1 MLGAPQV
8 WTWLTTRWCPLP
20 PPLSGLWWRALT
32 KARWS
37 AAAILARGIPV
48 NALDQVVARCQTR
61 FGESANV
68 TPHDLEQFLD
78 DLSAWDRLGMSRA
91 EFDAQPWSW
100 RMDQGHAQHPPPTGA
115 HPRRPVYR
123 SLTPAELAA
132 LDAEGLPWAE
142 RREKARAMQQSPPP
156 EP

>member
-1 MLGAPQV
+1 MDLRQIH
-8 WTWLTTRWCPLP
+8 
-20 PPLSGLWWRALT
+20 
-32 KARWS
+32 
-37 AAAILARGIPV
+37 AAILARGITV
-48 NALDQVVARCQTR
+48 KALDQVVARCQTR

-132 LDAEGLPWAE
+132 LKAQAAQEGWSPADYNERARVLQQTPLPAQE
-142 RREKARAMQQSPPP
+142 
-156 EP
+156 